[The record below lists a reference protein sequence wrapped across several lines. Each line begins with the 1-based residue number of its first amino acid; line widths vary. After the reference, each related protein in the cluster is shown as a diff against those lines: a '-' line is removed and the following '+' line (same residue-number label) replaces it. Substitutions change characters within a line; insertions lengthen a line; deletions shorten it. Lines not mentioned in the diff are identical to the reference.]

1 MIRFE
6 AASQNKMRTIM
17 QIGLAVWLALG
28 ARMAG
33 AQTTYRFD
41 ASKSSL
47 EIRVS
52 KAVLFSTFGHDH
64 VVKASDFSGT
74 VNMDAEHLANASVSM
89 RVPVKSLTVV
99 DPGVSASGR
108 QQVQATMQGDAVL
121 GAARYPEIS
130 FRSTQV
136 EHAEPEGNGWRV
148 TLTGVLQLHGTQKPI
163 SFPAVVHVARGELTA
178 QGDASLLQSDYG
190 IKPIKIAGG
199 AVKVKDRVRIHFEI
213 HAYAKP
219 SS

>member
-1 MIRFE
+1 
-6 AASQNKMRTIM
+6 MRTSV

-28 ARMAG
+28 ARVAG
-33 AQTTYRFD
+33 AQTAYKFD

-47 EIRVS
+47 EINVD
-52 KAVLFSTFGHDH
+52 KAGVFSAFGHNH
-64 VVKASDFSGT
+64 VVKANDFSGT
-74 VNMDAEHLANASVSM
+74 VNMDPKSIANASVSM

-99 DPGVSASGR
+99 DPGVSASDR

-121 GAARYPEIS
+121 DAAHYAEIS
-130 FRSTQV
+130 FRSTRVTQ
-136 EHAEPEGNGWRV
+136 AEREADGWRV
-148 TLTGVLQLHGTQKPI
+148 TLIGVLQLHGAQKSI
-163 SFPAVVHVARGELTA
+163 SIPLTVHLARGEVTA

-190 IKPIKIAGG
+190 IKPIKVAGG
-199 AVKVKDRVRIHFEI
+199 AVKVKDRLRIHFEI